1 MCVQVLYRRE
11 LQLHLAGYPD
21 TRELVDFIRF
31 HLAQWLK

>member
-1 MCVQVLYRRE
+1 MFTCCIGEE

-21 TRELVDFIRF
+21 TRDLVDFFGF